1 MDLSI
6 EDALDDCM
14 RRLEHEGLEACLR
27 RYPQYR
33 AELEPLLR
41 LSADMQRTVT
51 RAEPRPV
58 ARAAIRQRVLAAT
71 QDTPAVPPA
80 PSRNGAAPTEPV
92 VSLNGRRLVAVA
104 PAARRPLQIV
114 ARPWQV
120 AAAVILLVLAG

>member
-41 LSADMQRTVT
+41 LSVNMHQTVA
-51 RAEPRPV
+51 RVAPRPA

-71 QDTPAVPPA
+71 QGMPTPHPA
-80 PSRNGAAPTEPV
+80 SARNGAAPTEPV
-92 VSLNGRRLVAVA
+92 VSLNGPR
-104 PAARRPLQIV
+104 
-114 ARPWQV
+114 
-120 AAAVILLVLAG
+120 